1 MKRSGLL
8 CAATLACWCGVAAQ
22 AQTFPN
28 KPIRI
33 ISPGGADIVPRVL
46 GQKMTSS
53 LGQQIIVEER
63 TGAGTTLG
71 AEFVARSAPDG
82 YTLLK
87 AAASTLIAPNFYK
100 ISYDTARDFAP
111 ITLAVTSPWVFAAH
125 PSLPPKSLAEFVR
138 FAKAHPGQIYFGAT
152 TPGAASH
159 LTMELFKQTAG
170 VNVVHV
176 SYKTLAA
183 AITDTIGGQVQMAVS
198 IGPTVMPHIKSG
210 RLRGLAVST
219 LKRSAAAPE
228 LPTVAES
235 GYPGFDSAGWYGF
248 MAPAKTPAAIV
259 AMLNREFV
267 AALRLPDVRERLISN
282 GLDPVGDT
290 PQEFSAFAGNELE
303 KWARVVKQANIRINA
318 N

>member
-1 MKRSGLL
+1 MKKHGLIG
-8 CAATLACWCGVAAQ
+8 AATLAMLCSAAVQ
-22 AQTFPN
+22 AQSYPN

-33 ISPGGADIVPRVL
+33 ISTGGADIVPRVL
-46 GQKMTSS
+46 GQKLTAN
-53 LGQQIIVEER
+53 LGQQVVIEER
-63 TGAGTTLG
+63 PGAGTTIG

-87 AAASTLIAPNFYK
+87 AVASTMIAPNFYR

-111 ITLAVTSPWVFAAH
+111 ITLAVTSPWVFAVH

-138 FAKAHPGQIYFGAT
+138 FAKAHPGQVNFSAS

-170 VNVVHV
+170 INVIHV

-183 AITDTIGGQVQMAVS
+183 AIIDTIGGQVQMAVT
-198 IGPTVMPHIKSG
+198 IAPTAMPHIKTG
-210 RLRGLAVST
+210 RLRALAVST
-219 LKRSAAAPE
+219 IKRSAAAPE

-248 MAPAKTPAAIV
+248 MAPAKTPPAIV
-259 AMLNREFV
+259 ATLNRELV
-267 AALRLPDVRERLISN
+267 SALRQPDVRERLISN

-290 PQEFSAFAGNELE
+290 PQEFGAFTNNELE
-303 KWARVVKQANIRINA
+303 KWARVVKQANIKITTN
-318 N
+318 